1 MCNDDYSSAGY
12 GDRTLGEKRRGPR
25 PGGLGMNRIVISIL
39 DERLWII
46 IIRLID
52 LLILVAPSISL
63 QKRT

>member
-1 MCNDDYSSAGY
+1 
-12 GDRTLGEKRRGPR
+12 
-25 PGGLGMNRIVISIL
+25 MNRIVISIL
-39 DERLWII
+39 GERLWI